1 MKGIVEGEKNY
12 IKFERKIDSKKGE
25 RERVSS
31 RLPVFEFRD
40 VERRRSWTRYSS
52 RLGT

>member
-25 RERVSS
+25 RGGFVTTSG
-31 RLPVFEFRD
+31 F
-40 VERRRSWTRYSS
+40 
-52 RLGT
+52 